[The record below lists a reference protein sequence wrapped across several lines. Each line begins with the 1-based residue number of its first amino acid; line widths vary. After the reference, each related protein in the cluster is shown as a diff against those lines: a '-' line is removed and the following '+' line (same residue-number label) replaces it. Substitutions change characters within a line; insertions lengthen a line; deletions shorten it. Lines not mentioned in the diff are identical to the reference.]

1 MHWSVGVGILCLL
14 GMVFVYFNANKEPMT
29 VLSQSSDE
37 VLTGS
42 SVRRSV
48 DNEVISH
55 SQKSL
60 TGNHTHVPEPLI
72 ADVIFAGEGN
82 IEIGEPLVNDDANKP
97 VVSIGDFIDDDSD
110 WVEVSDTPPIII
122 GTFID
127 VDSDWA
133 EVSDKPSDK
142 VPIIIGEFIDI
153 EDFVSEDNSKAL
165 SIGEYIPE
173 DP

>member
-82 IEIGEPLVNDDANKP
+82 IEIDEPLVNADANKP

-110 WVEVSDTPPIII
+110 WVEVSDKL
-122 GTFID
+122 
-127 VDSDWA
+127 
-133 EVSDKPSDK
+133 SDKA
-142 VPIIIGEFIDI
+142 PIIIGEFIDI
-153 EDFVSEDNSKAL
+153 EDFVSEDDSKAL

>member
-82 IEIGEPLVNDDANKP
+82 IEIDEPLVNADANKP

-110 WVEVSDTPPIII
+110 WVEVSDKL
-122 GTFID
+122 
-127 VDSDWA
+127 
-133 EVSDKPSDK
+133 SDKA
-142 VPIIIGEFIDI
+142 PIIIGEFIDI
-153 EDFVSEDNSKAL
+153 EDFVSEDDSKAL
-165 SIGEYIPE
+165 SIGEYIPVE
-173 DP
+173 P

>member
-42 SVRRSV
+42 SVRHSV

-82 IEIGEPLVNDDANKP
+82 IEIDEPLVNADANKP

-110 WVEVSDTPPIII
+110 WVEVSDKL
-122 GTFID
+122 
-127 VDSDWA
+127 
-133 EVSDKPSDK
+133 SDKA
-142 VPIIIGEFIDI
+142 PIIIGEFIDI
-153 EDFVSEDNSKAL
+153 EDFVSEDDSKAL

>member
-42 SVRRSV
+42 SVRHSV

-110 WVEVSDTPPIII
+110 WVEVSDKL
-122 GTFID
+122 
-127 VDSDWA
+127 
-133 EVSDKPSDK
+133 SDKA
-142 VPIIIGEFIDI
+142 PIIIGEFIDI

-165 SIGEYIPE
+165 SIGEYIPVE
-173 DP
+173 P